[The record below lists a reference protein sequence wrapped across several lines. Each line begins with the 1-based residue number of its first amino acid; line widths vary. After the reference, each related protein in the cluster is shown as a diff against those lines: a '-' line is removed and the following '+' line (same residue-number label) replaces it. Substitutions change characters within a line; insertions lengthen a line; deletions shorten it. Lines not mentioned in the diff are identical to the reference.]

1 RFRAWSVSQPR
12 PRAARLPGASLSRST
27 SARSASASSSS
38 RPRDRSTASVM
49 PRFEVLSAS
58 QRSERSASAVPP
70 QKGGRRR
77 AGSPSGG
84 STFTTS
90 APRSPRTLPAR
101 KPGSCVRS
109 RMRMPERALLNRRRT
124 LAARRARCQ
133 VPRPVYRPSWAG
145 LSPDAHVALRRRT
158 MKIGIGIGD
167 IGGSPADVDGL
178 VAQAKRAEAEGF
190 ASGWFANIFG
200 MDAILAAAICGRETS
215 RIELGTAVVPT
226 FPRHP
231 VAMAQQALSAQAAA
245 RGRFTLG
252 IGLSHQIVIEGMFGF
267 SFAKPYSHMKE
278 YLAVLGSLIRTGNV
292 SHAGE
297 EYRVNAQI
305 AVPGATPCPILVAA
319 LAPRMLALTGREADG
334 TITEMTGLRTIRDHT
349 VPRIREAA
357 ATAGRPAPRV
367 VVGLPVAVTRET
379 AAARTSAAH
388 GFQIYGALPSY
399 RRMLDLEGVEG
410 PGDVA
415 IVGDESAVGE
425 QLERLAEAGGT
436 DFLGIPFRVDGDADA
451 PARTRALL
459 ARRAARS

>member
-1 RFRAWSVSQPR
+1 
-12 PRAARLPGASLSRST
+12 
-27 SARSASASSSS
+27 
-38 RPRDRSTASVM
+38 
-49 PRFEVLSAS
+49 
-58 QRSERSASAVPP
+58 
-70 QKGGRRR
+70 
-77 AGSPSGG
+77 
-84 STFTTS
+84 
-90 APRSPRTLPAR
+90 
-101 KPGSCVRS
+101 
-109 RMRMPERALLNRRRT
+109 
-124 LAARRARCQ
+124 
-133 VPRPVYRPSWAG
+133 
-145 LSPDAHVALRRRT
+145 

-200 MDAILAAAICGRETS
+200 MDAILAAAVCGRETT

-231 VAMAQQALSAQAAA
+231 VAMAQQALSAQAVA

-252 IGLSHQIVIEGMFGF
+252 IGLSHQIVIEGMCGL

-278 YLAVLGSLIRTGNV
+278 YLAVLGPLIRTGSV

-297 EYRVNAQI
+297 EYRVNAHL

-319 LAPRMLALTGREADG
+319 LAPKMLALAGREADG
-334 TITEMTGLRTIRDHT
+334 TITWLTGVRTIREHT

-357 ATAGRPAPRV
+357 AAAGRPAPRV
-367 VVGLPVAVTRET
+367 VVGLPVAVTRDV
-379 AAARTSAAH
+379 AAARTSAAR

-415 IVGDESAVGE
+415 IVGDESTVGA
-425 QLERLAEAGGT
+425 QLDRVAEAGAT
-436 DFLGIPFRVDGDADA
+436 DFLGIPFRVDGDEDA
-451 PARTRALL
+451 VARTRALL
-459 ARRAARS
+459 VRRAARS